1 MFNAKN
7 SLSNFHISK
16 SWQQANR
23 NHHLLLQIVFA
34 IKVFST
40 GFNETTTKANQL
52 YHTEDAIKYMKINKS
67 FSSK

>member
-23 NHHLLLQIVFA
+23 NHQMLLKIVFA

-40 GFNETTTKANQL
+40 GFNETTAKTNQL